1 MSLAKACRIAGSSI
15 LNEAVRFSGR
25 IGLQLNVAAFGNEI
39 PRPTARGD
47 LPHEIVIGPCGIHI
61 GDVEICHIAVE

>member
-25 IGLQLNVAAFGNEI
+25 IGLQLNVGRSAMNYRDRLPG
-39 PRPTARGD
+39 GD
-47 LPHEIVIGPCGIHI
+47 LPHEIAIGAR
-61 GDVEICHIAVE
+61 D